1 MTLQM
6 KTIETKALHYRYFCQ
21 YLIFFSSNI
30 IIYFMKRVKR
40 VILGKTVPS
49 HVLHNCMV
57 QAALK
62 HALVPIVIQS
72 LDAMQ
77 ETVKYIKVLQIIYQI
92 YLRLV
97 FFFFKNSKSFH
108 FYARY
113 RNTDFSNFRTI
124 NFYIR

>member
-1 MTLQM
+1 
-6 KTIETKALHYRYFCQ
+6 
-21 YLIFFSSNI
+21 
-30 IIYFMKRVKR
+30 MKRVKR

-92 YLRLV
+92 YLRLG
-97 FFFFKNSKSFH
+97 FFFLEKFKIISF
-108 FYARY
+108 
-113 RNTDFSNFRTI
+113 
-124 NFYIR
+124 